1 MSNIDR
7 KAIIEAA
14 LHEAAIQEADP
25 HGISVFSILRDVI
38 NDQHSLAIQ
47 FSVALIKSEASDLN
61 DIPKR
66 AWELAERFTAV
77 RLDHVKSMDADLK
90 AAKLNKEGKAN

>member
-1 MSNIDR
+1 MSHIDR

-14 LHEAAIQEADP
+14 LHEAAT
-25 HGISVFSILRDVI
+25 HGISASSILRDVI
-38 NDQHSLAIQ
+38 DDQHSLAIQ
-47 FSVALIKSEASDLN
+47 FSVALIKSETSELN

-77 RLDHVKSMDADLK
+77 RLDHVKSMEADLK